1 VSENSKRTL
10 QNGRIGPLRDCPQ
23 APEHG
28 TTIMLSCPGRQEVLE
43 APAQA
48 LTFWKWAPSA
58 LPQAQRPDNAR
69 FRVFRPRV
77 FAIFTQNRRVKSPI
91 HQK

>member
-1 VSENSKRTL
+1 VKTAKEHFKTIASDPYTTAPKHPNTE
-10 QNGRIGPLRDCPQ
+10 QQ
-23 APEHG
+23 ACRPVQG
-28 TTIMLSCPGRQEVLE
+28 AWRQEVVE

-48 LTFWKWAPSA
+48 LALWKWAPSA

-77 FAIFTQNRRVKSPI
+77 FAIFA
-91 HQK
+91 

>member
-1 VSENSKRTL
+1 MRLPPKHLNTEQQL
-10 QNGRIGPLRDCPQ
+10 CCPVQ
-23 APEHG
+23 GAW
-28 TTIMLSCPGRQEVLE
+28 RQEVVE
-43 APAQA
+43 APTQA
-48 LTFWKWAPSA
+48 LTFWKWEPSA

-77 FAIFTQNRRVKSPI
+77 FAIFAQHRRVKSPI